1 VITEVRVARQ
11 PSQWFRYQ
19 VAALVAVSVLFL
31 GGCVDMDMGDLERF
45 IADVKSRKPAQ
56 IEPLPEIKTFESF
69 YYHAQEL
76 RDPFTQAISEIAEQL
91 APTIGGGL
99 QPDSDRRREPL
110 ESFSLQE
117 LRMVAMMT
125 LEDRTWAAVV
135 APDGTVHRLQVGN
148 YLGRNHGHVLRI
160 TETSVE
166 MTEIV
171 PDGKGGWHERD
182 NVLAMVLEER

>member
-1 VITEVRVARQ
+1 MIAATRWSSLPLPTVRPRALLIAALAGLLVSACAETSMSDLDQFITEV
-11 PSQWFRYQ
+11 
-19 VAALVAVSVLFL
+19 
-31 GGCVDMDMGDLERF
+31 
-45 IADVKSRKPAQ
+45 KSRQPAQ

-69 YYHAQEL
+69 YYQAQEL
-76 RDPFTQAISEIAEQL
+76 RDPFTAAVSEIAEAT
-91 APTIGGGL
+91 APAGGGGL
-99 QPDSDRRREPL
+99 FPDTTRRREPL

-148 YLGRNHGHVLRI
+148 YLGRNHGQVLRI

-171 PDGKGGWHERD
+171 PDGKGGWQERD

>member
-1 VITEVRVARQ
+1 MIAEVRESLKSSSMRRCKLIVFAIA
-11 PSQWFRYQ
+11 SSF
-19 VAALVAVSVLFL
+19 FL
-31 GGCVDMDMGDLERF
+31 GACAEMDMSDLERF
-45 IADVKSRKPAQ
+45 ISDVKSRKPVQ

-69 YYHAQEL
+69 YYQAQEL
-76 RDPFTQAISEIAEQL
+76 RDPFTAAVAEIAEQL
-91 APTIGGGL
+91 APSVGGGL
-99 QPDSDRRREPL
+99 QPDSTRRREPL
-110 ESFSLQE
+110 ENFSLQE

-135 APDGTVHRLQVGN
+135 GPDGTVHRLQVGN
-148 YLGRNHGHVLRI
+148 YIGRNHGQVLRI

-171 PDGKGGWHERD
+171 PDGKGGWQERD

>member
-1 VITEVRVARQ
+1 MIADVRESRNSLPMSRLNFIVFAIA
-11 PSQWFRYQ
+11 ST
-19 VAALVAVSVLFL
+19 LFL
-31 GGCVDMDMGDLERF
+31 GACVDMNMSDLEQF
-45 IADVKSRKPAQ
+45 IAGVKSRKPTQ

-69 YYHAQEL
+69 YYQAQEL
-76 RDPFTQAISEIAEQL
+76 RDPFTQAVAEIAEQL
-91 APTIGGGL
+91 APSVGGGL
-99 QPDSDRRREPL
+99 QPDSTRRREPL

-125 LEDRTWAAVV
+125 MEDRIWAAVV

-148 YLGRNHGHVLRI
+148 YVGRNHGQVLRI

-171 PDGKGGWHERD
+171 PDGKGGWQERD

>member
-1 VITEVRVARQ
+1 MNAATRRSPL
-11 PSQWFRYQ
+11 PSPF
-19 VAALVAVSVLFL
+19 VHLKALLLVGTTGLLL
-31 GGCVDMDMGDLERF
+31 GACAENSMSDLDQF
-45 IADVKSRKPAQ
+45 ISEVKSRRPAQ
-56 IEPLPEIKTFESF
+56 IEPLPEIKAFESF
-69 YYHAQEL
+69 YYQAQEL
-76 RDPFTQAISEIAEQL
+76 RDPFTAAVSEIAET
-91 APTIGGGL
+91 AVPAGGGGL
-99 QPDSDRRREPL
+99 LPDSTRRREPL

-148 YLGRNHGHVLRI
+148 YLGRNHGQVLRI

-171 PDGKGGWHERD
+171 PDGKGGWQERD
-182 NVLAMVLEER
+182 NVLAMVLEDR

>member
-1 VITEVRVARQ
+1 MMSKIHAGSSPVPGGSLGIVGVVAL
-11 PSQWFRYQ
+11 
-19 VAALVAVSVLFL
+19 ALGLTA
-31 GGCVDMDMGDLERF
+31 CVEMSTSDLDRF
-45 IADVKSRKPAQ
+45 ISDVKSRQPEQ
-56 IEPLPEIKTFESF
+56 IEPLPEIKTFETF
-69 YYHAQEL
+69 YYSAQDL
-76 RDPFTQAISEIAEQL
+76 RDPFTQAVSEIAEQQETVAAAGGL
-91 APTIGGGL
+91 APDPT
-99 QPDSDRRREPL
+99 RRREPL

-148 YLGRNHGHVLRI
+148 YLGRNHGQVLRI

-171 PDGKGGWHERD
+171 PDGKGGWQERD
-182 NVLAMVLEER
+182 NVLAMVLEE